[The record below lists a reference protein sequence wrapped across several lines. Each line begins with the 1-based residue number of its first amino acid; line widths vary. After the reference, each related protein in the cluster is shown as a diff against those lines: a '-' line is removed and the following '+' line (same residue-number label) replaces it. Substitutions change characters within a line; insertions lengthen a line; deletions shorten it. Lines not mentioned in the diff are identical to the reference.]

1 MEVSLKEIEK
11 KLETL
16 PPELK
21 SALESDEVAQKIEKI
36 GKDFGIKDLDKLVE
50 ICGYV
55 FLKFFPLKDFQ
66 KEIEKEF
73 QLEPQRAKA
82 IKEALEKN
90 VFKEY
95 LPLIE
100 EKKEVMEEKKEE
112 ISLEKLEKEI
122 DKKLSLLEEK
132 IDKKLKEKKEEKTE
146 DKYREKIEKKDNFGL
161 EMREKGKLKK
171 VF

>member
-1 MEVSLKEIEK
+1 MEVPFKEIEK
-11 KLETL
+11 RLESL
-16 PPELK
+16 HPELR
-21 SALESDEVAQKIEKI
+21 SALESDEIAQKIEKI
-36 GKDFGIKDLDKLVE
+36 GKDFGIKNLDRLVE

-55 FLKFFPLKDFQ
+55 FLKFLSLKDFQ
-66 KEIEKEF
+66 KEIEKGF

-82 IKEALEKN
+82 LKEALKKN

-100 EKKEVMEEKKEE
+100 EKKEVIKEKKE
-112 ISLEKLEKEI
+112 ISLEELEKEI
-122 DKKLSLLEEK
+122 DEKLSLLEKK
-132 IDKKLKEKKEEKTE
+132 IDEKLKEKTEEKRE

-171 VF
+171 IF

>member
-1 MEVSLKEIEK
+1 MEISLKEIEK
-11 KLETL
+11 RFETL
-16 PPELK
+16 PPKLK
-21 SALESDEVAQKIEKI
+21 LALESDEIAQKIEKI
-36 GKDFGIKDLDKLVE
+36 GKEFGIKDLDRLVE

-55 FLKFFPLKDFQ
+55 FLKFLPLKDFQ

-73 QLEPQRAKA
+73 QFEPQRAKA

-100 EKKEVMEEKKEE
+100 EKKE

-122 DKKLSLLEEK
+122 DKKLSLLEKE
-132 IDKKLKEKKEEKTE
+132 IDKKLKEKKEEETE

-171 VF
+171 IF

>member
-11 KLETL
+11 RLETL
-16 PPELK
+16 HPELK

-36 GKDFGIKDLDKLVE
+36 GKEFGIKDLDKLVE

-55 FLKFFPLKDFQ
+55 FLKFLPLKDFQ
-66 KEIEKEF
+66 KEIEKGF

-82 IKEALEKN
+82 LKEALEKN

-100 EKKEVMEEKKEE
+100 EKKE
-112 ISLEKLEKEI
+112 ISLEELEKEI
-122 DKKLSLLEEK
+122 DKKLFLLEKE
-132 IDKKLKEKKEEKTE
+132 IDKKLKEKTE

-171 VF
+171 IF

>member
-16 PPELK
+16 PRELRA
-21 SALESDEVAQKIEKI
+21 ALESDEVAQKIEKI
-36 GKDFGIKDLDKLVE
+36 GKEFGIKDLDRLVE

-55 FLKFFPLKDFQ
+55 FLKFLPLKDFQ
-66 KEIEKEF
+66 KEIEKGF

-100 EKKEVMEEKKEE
+100 EKKEVIEEKKE
-112 ISLEKLEKEI
+112 ISLENLEKEI

-171 VF
+171 IF